1 MAGDGLF
8 ENLEVRARLAA
19 TFGGRLVLHPSI
31 GYEPSEGSEY
41 LASRCEIGPSD
52 NDEMLRLAFFDP
64 MVVLVG
70 LRTFSRPFFAPPR
83 SWLRPPDIHALVRI
97 GRLHAICQSYDSS
110 PTTQLPILLGG
121 PNALRHNFN
130 LIFEGQL
137 CNDDSPALSADEVWT
152 DFTLPI
158 DISSNIDLAHWKRMS
173 PAERLRARPTDPE
186 KFSSASTVWKMLMT
200 ARRKQE
206 LLNAA
211 KKRDQ
216 ELQVAER
223 EAAQLAE
230 RRRTENRQAAEPLSE
245 ESQAAELLAAQLR
258 ELRIAEGKAERERFR
273 ARLGDS
279 ILRVV
284 SDSGDYANRAVEY
297 RRLPSGSI
305 LFLEFADADGHAEE
319 DEPLHRTTFTTF
331 GSALAATFHPS
342 EQDPE
347 MNTVVFELQV
357 ARSELIE
364 AFQAAGINRTYFIL
378 DREPVGF
385 DGEDIVHWRIAEG
398 TELLEIENEL
408 KVIWNFHCGVETS
421 GPWTREYYEVIGKND
436 DIYYYIDSGDNDGYF
451 IKLGRFPNDEAA
463 IAAGKAQSGMT
474 DTERAELFASSEE
487 GATE

>member
-1 MAGDGLF
+1 MI
-8 ENLEVRARLAA
+8 LA
-19 TFGGRLVLHPSI
+19 
-31 GYEPSEGSEY
+31 
-41 LASRCEIGPSD
+41 
-52 NDEMLRLAFFDP
+52 
-64 MVVLVG
+64 
-70 LRTFSRPFFAPPR
+70 
-83 SWLRPPDIHALVRI
+83 
-97 GRLHAICQSYDSS
+97 
-110 PTTQLPILLGG
+110 
-121 PNALRHNFN
+121 
-130 LIFEGQL
+130 GQL
-137 CNDDSPALSADEVWT
+137 CADGSAALQNADITSTHTMPIYWTSRGDPIQWSRTLLEERIRERRVGPSQVLPADVAWAMLEAEQV
-152 DFTLPI
+152 
-158 DISSNIDLAHWKRMS
+158 DLKAELKFLK
-173 PAERLRARPTDPE
+173 ANQERLKPE
-186 KFSSASTVWKMLMT
+186 
-200 ARRKQE
+200 QE
-206 LLNAA
+206 
-211 KKRDQ
+211 R
-216 ELQVAER
+216 LQAER
-223 EAAQLAE
+223 EARQLAE
-230 RRRTENRQAAEPLSE
+230 RRRVE
-245 ESQAAELLAAQLR
+245 ERQAAELLAAQLR

-331 GSALAATFHPS
+331 GSALASTFHPS

-347 MNTVVFELQV
+347 MNPVVFELQV

-408 KVIWNFHCGVETS
+408 KVIWKFHCGLETS

-474 DTERAELFASSEE
+474 DAERAELFTSSEE

>member
-1 MAGDGLF
+1 MTGDGLF
-8 ENLEVRARLAA
+8 ENLEVLARLAA
-19 TFGGRLVLHPSI
+19 EFGGHLVLHPSI
-31 GYEPSEGSEY
+31 GYEPSGGSEY
-41 LASRCEIGPSD
+41 LASRCEVGPSD
-52 NDEMLRLAFFDP
+52 NDELLKLAFFDP

-70 LRTFSRPFFAPPR
+70 SRTISRGGGWSTPPSINLQPAGIQHLAR
-83 SWLRPPDIHALVRI
+83 L
-97 GRLHAICQSYDSS
+97 GRLHAVCQKWRAIRDLSQHVVGELWP
-110 PTTQLPILLGG
+110 PTLPDVTSELIVLGG
-121 PNALRHNFN
+121 PAALRHDHIVI
-130 LIFEGQL
+130 LDGEL
-137 CNDDSPALSADEVWT
+137 CADGSAALRDARVDTSTA
-152 DFTLPI
+152 TLPI
-158 DISSNIDLAHWKRMS
+158 HWTTRGDPVLWSRTQLDERIRERLALPPQMLAADTAWVMHVSGEFEQERLKARQE
-173 PAERLRARPTDPE
+173 ARLRA
-186 KFSSASTVWKMLMT
+186 
-200 ARRKQE
+200 
-206 LLNAA
+206 
-211 KKRDQ
+211 
-216 ELQVAER
+216 
-223 EAAQLAE
+223 E
-230 RRRTENRQAAEPLSE
+230 RRLE
-245 ESQAAELLAAQLR
+245 EERQAAELLAAELR

-331 GSALAATFHPS
+331 GTALAETFKPS

-347 MNTVVFELQV
+347 MNPVVFELQV

-364 AFQAAGINRTYFIL
+364 AFRAAGIHRTCFIL

-421 GPWTREYYEVIGKND
+421 GPWTREYYEVIGKKD
-436 DIYYYIDSGDNDGYF
+436 GIYYYIDSGDNDGYF